1 MVWEIG
7 IVIQEFNK
15 FIELILEYNKW
26 CGNL

>member
-26 CGNL
+26 CENL